1 MRQRILPWASQTG
14 LARLPEAAPHLIPC
28 TGHELWELSEAD
40 SVNNSKRDDRGRESR
55 RTTVKRFLGPALAM
69 TLLISSIGSVL
80 AAKSDKEETV
90 ICPVLKQKVAKSK
103 AIKVVHNGK
112 TYYVCCDSCADQIKS
127 GKFK

>member
-1 MRQRILPWASQTG
+1 
-14 LARLPEAAPHLIPC
+14 
-28 TGHELWELSEAD
+28 
-40 SVNNSKRDDRGRESR
+40 
-55 RTTVKRFLGPALAM
+55 VKRFLGPALA
-69 TLLISSIGSVL
+69 TILLISNVSGAL

-90 ICPVLKQKVAKSK
+90 TCPVLKQKVAKSK